1 MNLDYT
7 AIVIA
12 IFAALVSG
20 MGTAIIAGIRDNKK
34 EKTRQA
40 EREQDHLKLEVK
52 DLKIELYK
60 IERELT
66 EWKDKYYSAIQE
78 LIGVKAELEDT
89 LIKLSFIDTQIEK
102 YHENQGLLD

>member
-7 AIVIA
+7 AVVIA
-12 IFAALVSG
+12 ILAAILSG
-20 MGTAIIAGIRDNKK
+20 MGTAIIAGLRDSKK
-34 EKTRQA
+34 EKIRKS

-66 EWKDKYYSAIQE
+66 EWKDKYYNTIQE
-78 LIGVKAELEDT
+78 LIGVKAELEET
-89 LIKLSFIDTQIEK
+89 MIKLSLIDHHLETMEA
-102 YHENQGLLD
+102 LDREF

>member
-7 AIVIA
+7 AVVIA
-12 IFAALVSG
+12 ILAAILSG
-20 MGTAIIAGIRDNKK
+20 MGTAVIAGLRDNKK
-34 EKTRQA
+34 EKIRRA

-66 EWKDKYYSAIQE
+66 EWKDKYYNTIQE
-78 LIGVKAELEDT
+78 LIAVKSELEET
-89 LIKLSFIDTQIEK
+89 LIKLSYIDHHIDE
-102 YHENQGLLD
+102 LDSLDREF